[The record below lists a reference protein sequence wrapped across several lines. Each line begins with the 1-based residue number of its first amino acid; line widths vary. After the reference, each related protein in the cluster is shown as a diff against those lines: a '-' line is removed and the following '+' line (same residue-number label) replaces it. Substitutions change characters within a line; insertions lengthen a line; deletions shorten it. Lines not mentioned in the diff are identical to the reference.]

1 MKIAPGGENQNKGA
15 IMLKET
21 DLMLCTI
28 GNIRGQIKKSD
39 ERYIVKD
46 NATLSDLVL
55 SSTEL
60 NPKMATSGHSHK
72 GQEEI
77 YFFMS
82 GVGSMIVA
90 PEKPTGKFIE
100 RIHVEANTI
109 VLVPDG
115 YYHRVFNEALNSQL
129 YFLTVFAGDRSH

>member
-1 MKIAPGGENQNKGA
+1 
-15 IMLKET
+15 MLKET

-28 GNIRGQIKKSD
+28 GDIRGQIKKSD

-72 GQEEI
+72 GQEL
-77 YFFMS
+77 S
-82 GVGSMIVA
+82 L
-90 PEKPTGKFIE
+90 
-100 RIHVEANTI
+100 IHI
-109 VLVPDG
+109 
-115 YYHRVFNEALNSQL
+115 
-129 YFLTVFAGDRSH
+129 

>member
-1 MKIAPGGENQNKGA
+1 
-15 IMLKET
+15 MLKET

-28 GNIRGQIKKSD
+28 GDIRGQIKKSD

-60 NPKMATSGHSHK
+60 NPKMATSGHTHK

-77 YFFMS
+77 YIFIA
-82 GVGSMIVA
+82 GAGSMIVA
-90 PEKPTGKFIE
+90 PEKPTGKFID
-100 RIHVEANTI
+100 RIPVGPNSI

-115 YYHRVFNEALNSQL
+115 YYHRVFNETLGSQL
-129 YFLTVFAGDRSH
+129 YFLTVFAGARSH